1 MRLQPPRGPLPG
13 PPRLPRAGHAPPPL
27 TNAQWQSNRAWGYA
41 PVEEKVDVREIWRKL
56 WRGRWLIMLVTIAG
70 SLLGYGII
78 EQLTPRYTA
87 SSSVM
92 LQMRQP
98 QIVESQAVISELP
111 LDADVFARV
120 LEGEVELIVS
130 RELAKT
136 VVSKLKLHD
145 DPEFN
150 SDLMHDD
157 PEFNSDLVKDEN
169 GFSLTTLWAYWRSE
183 LTAPAREFW
192 DSLAKE
198 QADPTELDG
207 RRDKV
212 VDAFLDNIE
221 ATQVGNSPVISISFT
236 SENPRTATDA
246 ANTIAESYISAQLE
260 SKFDA
265 TRQANSFLQARIA
278 ELRAD
283 VEKKE
288 SVIEEFRGRSGLI
301 KGKDVTVTTQQMS
314 ELASQLVAARVERQR
329 VESQLQQVERVMSS
343 PNGAAAAAEVLE
355 SPLIQNLRL
364 QEAQLRRE
372 LAELLEEYGPRYP
385 TILNRRANL
394 QDIQVNILG
403 EINKIVT
410 SLRNQVEAA
419 RRREV
424 ELQASLDQ
432 LSERVA
438 QLNNEEVKL
447 RDLER
452 EADAGRRLLENF
464 LGRSQETA
472 SQEGIQQPDAKIIS
486 FAEMPEDPR
495 FPNKRLLMLLAFCG
509 SAFAGVSLSY
519 GLQAFDRSFHT
530 SGEVRDALQ
539 MPVLEIIPAVRRP
552 SRGTSP
558 IDVVTRPTT
567 SSYSEALRNLYVT
580 LLAVGNPPKVVLFT
594 SAVPEEGKTAL
605 ALSFGRF
612 IALVNRSC
620 VVVDCDLRKSSVH
633 RSLGGRR
640 TPGLVDYL
648 LGKSTLDEIIQTD
661 NATSLDYVASG
672 SPLPNPT
679 DLLSSPALAMG
690 LANLARRYDVVL
702 LDSAPVLA
710 VADTRC
716 LHSFVD
722 QTVFVIRWS
731 FTLRNAAREAVH
743 RLQESGFTFGCAVL
757 NLVDLKS
764 YHLYDDGYK
773 HEIFKNYSHGQ

>member
-1 MRLQPPRGPLPG
+1 LS
-13 PPRLPRAGHAPPPL
+13 A
-27 TNAQWQSNRAWGYA
+27 Y
-41 PVEEKVDVREIWRKL
+41 WRSEL
-56 WRGRWLIMLVTIAG
+56 
-70 SLLGYGII
+70 
-78 EQLTPRYTA
+78 TA
-87 SSSVM
+87 SAREFWDS
-92 LQMRQP
+92 LAN
-98 QIVESQAVISELP
+98 EQADPTELGG
-111 LDADVFARV
+111 R
-120 LEGEVELIVS
+120 
-130 RELAKT
+130 
-136 VVSKLKLHD
+136 H

-150 SDLMHDD
+150 SDLA
-157 PEFNSDLVKDEN
+157 KDEN

-192 DSLAKE
+192 DGLAKE

-236 SENPRTATDA
+236 SENPRTARDA

-355 SPLIQNLRL
+355 SPLIQDLRV

-394 QDIQVNILG
+394 RDIQVNILG

-419 RRREV
+419 RRREA

-464 LGRSQETA
+464 LDRSQETA

-495 FPNKRLLMLLAFCG
+495 FPNKRLLILLALCG

-648 LGKSTLDEIIQTD
+648 LGKSALDEVIQTD
-661 NATSLDYVASG
+661 KATSLDYVASG
-672 SPLPNPT
+672 SPPANPT

-773 HEIFKNYSHGQ
+773 HESFKNY